1 MGNDVLKA
9 ALLAGL
15 VGAMGEDSGNENGNK
30 CEDRKCRPV
39 TFDDPAEARAHMI
52 RMATLKS
59 GDVIFGKYED
69 GSEFRAVFVQWEN
82 SRALCFCFSP
92 EEGGKIGKSEI
103 PVSVIW
109 GVEE

>member
-1 MGNDVLKA
+1 MSNDVLKA

-15 VGAMGEDSGNENGNK
+15 VGAMGEDSGDKDGNK
-30 CEDRKCRPV
+30 CESTRCKPV
-39 TFDDPAEARAHMI
+39 TFDNPEAAREHMI
-52 RMATLKS
+52 RLARLEK

-69 GSEFRAVFVQWEN
+69 GSEFRAVFVGWHE
-82 SRALCFCFSP
+82 RYAFCVSFAP
-92 EEGGKIGKSEI
+92 EEGGKIGSNTI